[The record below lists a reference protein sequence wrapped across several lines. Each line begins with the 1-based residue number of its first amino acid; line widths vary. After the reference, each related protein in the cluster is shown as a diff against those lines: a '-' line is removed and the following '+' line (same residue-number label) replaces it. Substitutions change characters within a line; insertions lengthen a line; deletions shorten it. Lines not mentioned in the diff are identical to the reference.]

1 MRMEVIE
8 VSKVIRKHTVLDRV
22 SCSMHSGKIYGIRA
36 LTDQGRQC

>member
-22 SCSMHSGKIYGIRA
+22 AALCAQGKFMEYRA